1 MSNFSIVSTPFRS
14 ALGEGPRWIS
24 RRNELFW
31 VDIIGPAL
39 HSLSLEDGAVQSWMF
54 DEPIGWIIERAGRDD
69 FVIGL
74 KSGFA
79 SLSLDPFVITPIG
92 NPEPDRPFN
101 RLNDAKVDSAGR
113 IWAGSKNDRD
123 EQASGA
129 LYRLDTNLNW
139 SRLDDGY
146 GVTNGPT
153 FSPDGSI
160 LYHTDS
166 ARRVVYAFN
175 LSADG
180 QLTGKREFIRFENE
194 WGYPDGMTTDSEGGI
209 WIAHWDGGRVSRFRP
224 DGTLERSIHLPAS
237 NITSCAFAGPD
248 LDRLFVTSASLYREG
263 EAEAGALFE
272 VHADVCGLP
281 APAFAG

>member
-1 MSNFSIVSTPFRS
+1 MPSVSTV
-14 ALGEGPRWIS
+14 A
-24 RRNELFW
+24 
-31 VDIIGPAL
+31 
-39 HSLSLEDGAVQSWMF
+39 
-54 DEPIGWIIERAGRDD
+54 
-69 FVIGL
+69 
-74 KSGFA
+74 
-79 SLSLDPFVITPIG
+79 
-92 NPEPDRPFN
+92 
-101 RLNDAKVDSAGR
+101 
-113 IWAGSKNDRD
+113 
-123 EQASGA
+123 
-129 LYRLDTNLNW
+129 Y
-139 SRLDDGY
+139 GY
-146 GVTNGPT
+146 GVANGPT

-166 ARRVVYAFN
+166 ARRVVYAFD

-194 WGYPDGMTTDSEGGI
+194 WGYPDGMTTDREGGI

-237 NITSCAFAGPD
+237 NITSCAFAGVH